1 MKTSP
6 LGSGRAGFDS
16 KCGDF
21 ELNFGKMEIVN
32 FLAEVHGFK
41 RFLEISTG
49 TTGARFGD
57 ADKRNFELV
66 HRLAYNIPAGFS
78 DGLPIDFRSET
89 LEIESCVA
97 QMQQGAERYDIILV
111 DPYHDY
117 QSSWRDIETAF
128 RLLTDDGMLVVHD
141 CLPPAGG
148 DLISPVF
155 VPGSWCGLTF
165 VAYVDFLI
173 AHDVAFQTVDCDFG
187 CGVIAKAPRGGGFP
201 NALRAAWSAARH
213 DPEQALKLLRD
224 ETGALLHL
232 KTPHRFL
239 DAYVAAAPAAVA
251 AARPR
256 LDGQS
261 RRSMGLRRN
270 ARLWFGRAR
279 ATMTAARR

>member
-1 MKTSP
+1 
-6 LGSGRAGFDS
+6 
-16 KCGDF
+16 
-21 ELNFGKMEIVN
+21 MEIVN

-41 RFLEISTG
+41 RFLEISTA

-66 HRLAYNIPAGFS
+66 HRLAYNIPAGFD

-89 LEIESCVA
+89 LDIKSCVV
-97 QMQQGAERYDIILV
+97 QMQQSAQRYDIILL

-141 CLPPAGG
+141 CLPPGGG

-155 VPGSWCGLTF
+155 VPGAWCGLTF
-165 VAYVDFLI
+165 VAYVDFLMT
-173 AHDVAFQTVDCDFG
+173 HDVVFQTADCDFG
-187 CGVIAKAPRGGGFP
+187 CGVIAKTRRGGGFP

-213 DPEQALKLLRD
+213 NPERALKLLRNESD
-224 ETGALLHL
+224 ALLHL

-251 AARPR
+251 AARQG
-256 LDGQS
+256 LDAEP
-261 RRSMGLRRN
+261 RRSMGLLRSARRW
-270 ARLWFGRAR
+270 LDRAY
-279 ATMTAARR
+279 AAMTAARR

>member
-1 MKTSP
+1 
-6 LGSGRAGFDS
+6 
-16 KCGDF
+16 
-21 ELNFGKMEIVN
+21 MEIVN

-41 RFLEISTG
+41 RFLEISTA
-49 TTGARFGD
+49 TTGAQFGGV
-57 ADKRNFELV
+57 DKSKFELA
-66 HRLAYNIPAGFS
+66 HRLAYNIPAGFN

-89 LEIESCVA
+89 LDIESCIA
-97 QMQQGAERYDIILV
+97 EMQQSAERYDIILV

-155 VPGSWCGLTF
+155 VPGPWCGLTF
-165 VAYVDFLI
+165 VAYVDFLM

-187 CGVIAKAPRGGGFP
+187 CGVIAKARDGGFP

-213 DPEQALKLLRD
+213 DPERALKLLRG

-239 DAYVAAAPAAVA
+239 DAYVEAAPAAVA
-251 AARPR
+251 AARPG
-256 LDGQS
+256 LDGES
-261 RRSMGLRRN
+261 RRSTGLLRR
-270 ARLWFGRAR
+270 ARLWFGRAW
-279 ATMTAARR
+279 AAMTAARR